1 MERGDVCHCVLSNSL
16 IQEAEAV
23 TSDPK
28 CVKINSLFMW
38 DINSCMDMVKGLS
51 FMSRFPHE
59 SGRTNNCSIS
69 SVTPKSNSMKMLQ
82 NPNIGRSLTMCDKR
96 ELTSVLKFFRE
107 VFNYVF
113 SILYFASQAFI
124 STLLF
129 MVEVMHLSK
138 TSKDGTL
145 ENSLVPLVFLQK
157 IILIL
162 YFFQIVCFFN

>member
-1 MERGDVCHCVLSNSL
+1 
-16 IQEAEAV
+16 
-23 TSDPK
+23 
-28 CVKINSLFMW
+28 
-38 DINSCMDMVKGLS
+38 
-51 FMSRFPHE
+51 
-59 SGRTNNCSIS
+59 
-69 SVTPKSNSMKMLQ
+69 
-82 NPNIGRSLTMCDKR
+82 MCGKR